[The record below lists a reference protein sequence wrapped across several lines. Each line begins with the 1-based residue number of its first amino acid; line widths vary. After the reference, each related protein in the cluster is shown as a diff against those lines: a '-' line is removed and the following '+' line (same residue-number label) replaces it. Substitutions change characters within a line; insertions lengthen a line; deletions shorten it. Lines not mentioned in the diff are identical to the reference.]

1 MSRGFRARSRTRAK
15 SEVLGDLLLSSSR
28 AHKYCTAHSIAR
40 DESASGTTSSV
51 VRVRARPRYVPM
63 RSSVQPRLSALRSPR
78 HELLPRPPAASL
90 SGPHQYIRIRPAMAT
105 YECASLLTPPF
116 RTTMR
121 PPARP
126 ARRRQSRNLKLWS
139 SSSCYCLYRTLRR
152 HRRPTL
158 LQLYELA
165 RPRSLYTCAG

>member
-63 RSSVQPRLSALRSPR
+63 RSSVQPRLSALRAMNFSRGRRLHRSLDLISIYVSDQLWLRMSVLAFSRR
-78 HELLPRPPAASL
+78 H
-90 SGPHQYIRIRPAMAT
+90 
-105 YECASLLTPPF
+105 F
-116 RTTMR
+116 
-121 PPARP
+121 ARP
-126 ARRRQSRNLKLWS
+126 
-139 SSSCYCLYRTLRR
+139 CD
-152 HRRPTL
+152 HP
-158 LQLYELA
+158 LA
-165 RPRSLYTCAG
+165 PLDGDSQEI